1 MKQINIFELQSS
13 VNRKKEMRV
22 KVFSKILGKCH
33 CKIKEAAKNE
43 LYLCHYNVPEY
54 VVGLPIY
61 NISDCIEYVVGQLEE
76 NGFVVEHVYS
86 KYIIISWF
94 PSNKLE
100 NNEHSDK
107 NTLLLN
113 YIPYKNTKGKFVLN
127 VD

>member
-1 MKQINIFELQSS
+1 
-13 VNRKKEMRV
+13 
-22 KVFSKILGKCH
+22 
-33 CKIKEAAKNE
+33 
-43 LYLCHYNVPEY
+43 

-61 NISDCIEYVVGQLEE
+61 NINDCIEYVVGQLEE